1 MLRIYK
7 IYNST
12 VRFLKYEF
20 YNKLLK
26 DVILLKVTV
35 NRTWTSL
42 NSYIYLYFIDII
54 KINSEGLFRKMK
66 KKNLRV
72 KNLK

>member
-7 IYNST
+7 TYHST

-66 KKNLRV
+66 KK
-72 KNLK
+72 KFEG

>member
-1 MLRIYK
+1 M
-7 IYNST
+7 
-12 VRFLKYEF
+12 RFLKYEF

-66 KKNLRV
+66 KK
-72 KNLK
+72 KFEG

>member
-7 IYNST
+7 THNST
-12 VRFLKYEF
+12 VRFLKYKF
-20 YNKLLK
+20 YNKLLR

-54 KINSEGLFRKMK
+54 KIYSEGLFKKRK
-66 KKNLRV
+66 KK
-72 KNLK
+72 KIEG